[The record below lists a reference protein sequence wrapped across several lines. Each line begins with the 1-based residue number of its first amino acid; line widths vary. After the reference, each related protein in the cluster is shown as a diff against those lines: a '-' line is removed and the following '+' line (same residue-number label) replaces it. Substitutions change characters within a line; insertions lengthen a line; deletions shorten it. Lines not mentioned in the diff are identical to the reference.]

1 MLLDFALMGVLF
13 LLSIP
18 LICGYFAYTH
28 GRSFWLW
35 FCLGLF
41 LPGIAHLILVC
52 LPDKSNPIEKELENI
67 RIENSL
73 LGTRPQSGAEKRF
86 RKLINGKKH
95 TIRFSGCIVREG
107 EAAAAQIWI
116 DERSLLEQFMT
127 SEKLLKNYRFE
138 PLPID
143 LIMPPSNHLLGEP
156 VAPYQNYYK
165 RSAIFVHRNGAGV
178 ATAQIRV
185 KIEPQVEYIIWH
197 DFVLEHMGVER
208 PLRGIKALV
217 FNRLQYI
224 EALDYLADLEIRA

>member
-1 MLLDFALMGVLF
+1 MLIDFALMGVVF

-18 LICGYFAYTH
+18 FTCGYFAYTH

-35 FCLGLF
+35 FLLGLL

-52 LPDKSNPIEKELENI
+52 LPDKSNPLDKELENI

-73 LGTRPQSGAEKRF
+73 LGRRPQSPTEKRF

-95 TIRFSGCIVREG
+95 TISFSVEIVRNSKT
-107 EAAAAQIWI
+107 AVAQIWV
-116 DERSLLEQFMT
+116 DEQSLLERFIT
-127 SEKLLKNYRFE
+127 HEKLLRHYHFE

-143 LIMPPSNHLLGEP
+143 LLMPPSNHLLGEP
-156 VAPYQNYYK
+156 VAPYQNHYK
-165 RSAIFVHRNGAGV
+165 RSAIFVHRNSEGV

-208 PLRGIKALV
+208 PLRRIKALV

>member
-1 MLLDFALMGVLF
+1 MLLDLALIGVLF

-18 LICGYFAYTH
+18 LTCGYFAYTR

-35 FCLGLF
+35 FTLGML
-41 LPGIAHLILVC
+41 LPGVAHLILVC

-73 LGTRPQSGAEKRF
+73 LGTKPQSSAEKRF
-86 RKLINGKKH
+86 RKLIAGKKH
-95 TIRFSGCIVREG
+95 TIRFSGNVLGEG
-107 EAAAAQIWI
+107 QIAVAQIWI
-116 DERSLLEQFMT
+116 DEHSLLEKFT
-127 SEKLLKNYRFE
+127 ANEKLLKNYQFE
-138 PLPID
+138 PLPVD
-143 LIMPPSNHLLGEP
+143 LVMPPSNHLLGEP

-165 RSAIFVHRNGAGV
+165 RSAIFVHRNSAGV
-178 ATAQIRV
+178 ATAQVRV
-185 KIEPQVEYIIWH
+185 KIEPHSEYIIWH

-208 PLRGIKALV
+208 PLRRIKALV